1 MDNCPPNCVHCLEEL
16 CEDREIDEESVEE
29 YNRLI
34 EEE

>member
-1 MDNCPPNCVHCLEEL
+1 MDNCPPSCVHCLEEE
-16 CEDREIDEESVEE
+16 CEIDEEAVED